1 MKKFVLAAA
10 LLFTTGA
17 FAQMTTKQIVE
28 AKKWDFSIVSD
39 STECMNSLLR
49 YADDLK
55 ANNLDAAF
63 EPWFKAFNECPKA
76 SKAKLYT
83 DGLKI
88 VKGLY
93 KKTKDEKYYDIILKI
108 YDQRAQYFG
117 KDKNYP
123 ASYLQG
129 MKALDILT
137 YKTGDEADKTAVQ
150 LFEESFK
157 GDAKTVDPAF
167 LQKYILSTV
176 NLYKSGVFNAENVV
190 NNYINAGN
198 VITAI
203 QNSGK
208 TFTGK
213 TDAEKAEKKEKFE
226 ASLAS
231 AKEQVDQIFAQ
242 SGAADVETLNN
253 VFGPQLEANKDNVD
267 WLKKVNKFL
276 SRSKGGDESELF
288 FSTSELLH
296 KIEPAASSARGLAR
310 MNIKKGDSNAAIDYY
325 KQAIELEEEN
335 ADKAKYYYE
344 MATVQFSLHAFGA
357 AKSSLYSAANLRE
370 GWGDPYILLGKVYA
384 AGASSVGNE
393 DWEKKAGY
401 WAAVDKF
408 AKAKAVDETVAA
420 EANQLIGQYSQYF
433 PTKEDLFMHGQKV
446 GDSYTVGGF
455 IGETTKIRAK

>member
-10 LLFTTGA
+10 MLLTAGMT
-17 FAQMTTKQIVE
+17 FAQKGVEDGSKYGHGADSVRCIMNMVQYGDAIKQKDYKS
-28 AKKWDFSIVSD
+28 A
-39 STECMNSLLR
+39 
-49 YADDLK
+49 Y
-55 ANNLDAAF
+55 
-63 EPWFKAFNECPKA
+63 EPWLVCFNECPLVK
-76 SKAKLYT
+76 KTNLYIDGVKIAKSLYQS
-83 DGLKI
+83 
-88 VKGLY
+88 
-93 KKTKDEKYYDIILKI
+93 TKDEQYYDLLLKV
-108 YDQRAQYFG
+108 YDQRMQYFG

-123 ASYLQG
+123 TSYLKG
-129 MKALDILT
+129 MKALDILS
-137 YKTGDEADKTAVQ
+137 YKEGDAADKEAIA
-150 LFEESFK
+150 LFDESFK
-157 GDAKTVDPAF
+157 GDAKTIDPAF
-167 LQKYILSTV
+167 VQKYILSTV
-176 NLYKSGVFNAENVV
+176 NLYKSGVYTAENVV

-198 VITAI
+198 VISAI

-213 TDAEKAEKKEKFE
+213 TDQEKADKKEKFD
-226 ASLAS
+226 ASVTS
-231 AKEQVDQIFAQ
+231 AKDQVDQIFAQ

-276 SRSKGGDESELF
+276 SKSKGGDESELF

-310 MNIKKGDSNAAIDYY
+310 MSIKKGDSNAAIDYY
-325 KQAIELEEEN
+325 KQAIELEEDN
-335 ADKAKYYYE
+335 ADKAKYYFE
-344 MATVQFSLHAFGA
+344 MATVQFSLHSFGA
-357 AKSSLYSAANLRE
+357 AKSSLYTAAGLKE
-370 GWGDPYILLGKVYA
+370 GYGDAYLLLGKVYA
-384 AGASSVGNE
+384 AGASTVGSE

-408 AKAKAVDETVAA
+408 AKAKSVDESVAS
-420 EANQLIGQYSQYF
+420 EANQLIAQYSQYF